1 MNLKILNI
9 EEISEIYNTHM
20 VNDFPR
26 AELKPLSHIVNTTE
40 KGLCF
45 SVGMYENIEDEGENS
60 LLGYAVFILPDGYKY
75 GLLDYLAITGKN
87 RGKGYG
93 HVFFSMV
100 KEFFSSHFPF
110 IEGIFIECESVESA
124 EDTRVADV
132 RMRRINFYEDCG
144 CVKTRLGSKLFGVEY
159 SILMLPV
166 AESTGNKTIC
176 DIINGDVKTGDVIT
190 SDVKTDCNKADENI
204 VENCHKCGD
213 TASLRICRSDLDF
226 IYKRMFKP
234 HHYKEQVSLWEK
246 LDEVTLSMSAR
257 KLAPYL
263 IGKLL
268 CRNID
273 GNIIKYRITETEC
286 YCGEEDTAC
295 HAHKGK
301 TERTKVLYEKGGTSY
316 VYLCY
321 GIHSL
326 FNVVS
331 GVSGHPEAV
340 LIRGVEGFD
349 GPGKLTK
356 AMKIDKSLN
365 GIDMTLSDELW
376 IEDDGVKCKYRRD
389 KRVGI
394 DYATPKYRDILWRYI
409 CI

>member
-1 MNLKILNI
+1 MHLKILSI
-9 EEISEIYNTHM
+9 EDISEIYNTHM
-20 VNDFPR
+20 VNDFPKT
-26 AELKPLSHIVNTTE
+26 ELKPLSHIVNTTK
-40 KGLCF
+40 KGLCY
-45 SVGMYENIEDEGENS
+45 SVGIYEGIEGEKEEKD
-60 LLGYAVFILPDGYKY
+60 LLGYAVFILPQGYKY

-93 HVFFSMV
+93 HIFFSMI
-100 KEFFSSHFPF
+100 KEFFSSHFPWL
-110 IEGIFIECESVESA
+110 EGIFIECESVESA
-124 EDTRVADV
+124 ANIKEKDIRV
-132 RMRRINFYEDCG
+132 RRINFYKDCG
-144 CVKTRLGSKLFGVEY
+144 CIVTRLGSRLFGVEY
-159 SILMLPV
+159 SILMLNIDN
-166 AESTGNKTIC
+166 SNK
-176 DIINGDVKTGDVIT
+176 VI
-190 SDVKTDCNKADENI
+190 DDNI
-204 VENCHKCGD
+204 
-213 TASLRICRSDLDF
+213 ASLKFERKDLDY
-226 IYKRMFKP
+226 IYKEMFKP
-234 HHYKEQVSLWEK
+234 HHYKEQVSMWER
-246 LDEVTLSMSAR
+246 LDGETFSMSAK

-301 TERTKVLYEKGGTSY
+301 TDRTKILYEKGGMSY

-321 GIHSL
+321 GIHCL

-331 GVSGHPEAV
+331 GVQGHPEAV

-356 AMKIDKSLN
+356 AMKIDRALN
-365 GIDMTLSDELW
+365 GVDMTVSDELW
-376 IEDDGVKCKYRRD
+376 LEDDGFKCKCRRD

-409 CI
+409 LI

>member
-1 MNLKILNI
+1 MYLKILSI

-20 VNDFPR
+20 VNDFPKS
-26 AELKPLSHIVNTTE
+26 ELKPLAHIVNTAK
-40 KGLCF
+40 KGICF
-45 SVGMYENIEDEGENS
+45 SVGMYDDVEAKKEAS

-93 HVFFSMV
+93 HVFFSLV
-100 KEFFSSHFPF
+100 REFFNRNFPYA
-110 IEGIFIECESVESA
+110 EGIFIECESVESA
-124 EDTRVADV
+124 VNTKEADI
-132 RMRRINFYEDCG
+132 RMRRINFYKDCG
-144 CVKTRLGSKLFGVEY
+144 CIETRLGSRLFGVEY
-159 SILMLPV
+159 SILTL
-166 AESTGNKTIC
+166 NIR
-176 DIINGDVKTGDVIT
+176 IIQKEDDD
-190 SDVKTDCNKADENI
+190 SI
-204 VENCHKCGD
+204 VLSQIKRD
-213 TASLRICRSDLDF
+213 DLDY
-226 IYKRMFKP
+226 IYKKMFKP
-234 HHYKEQVSLWEK
+234 HHYKEQVCLWER
-246 LDEVTLSMSAR
+246 LDYTTLSMPAK

-263 IGKLL
+263 LGKLL
-268 CRNID
+268 CRKAD
-273 GNIIKYRITETEC
+273 GNILKYRITETEC

-301 TERTKVLYEKGGTSY
+301 TDRTKVLYEKGGTSY

-331 GVSGHPEAV
+331 GVEGHPEAV

-356 AMKIDKSLN
+356 AMKIDKALN
-365 GIDMTLSDELW
+365 GVDMTVSDELW
-376 IEDDGVKCKYRRD
+376 IEDDGYKCKYVRD

-409 CI
+409 VRK

>member
-1 MNLKILNI
+1 MYLKILNI

-20 VNDFPR
+20 VNDFPK
-26 AELKPLSHIVNTTE
+26 AELKPLSHIVNMMK

-45 SVGMYENIEDEGENS
+45 SVGMYENIQGEEGPQ
-60 LLGYAVFILPDGYKY
+60 LLGYGVFILPDGYKY
-75 GLLDYLAITGKN
+75 GLLDYLAITEKN

-93 HVFFSMV
+93 HVFFALV
-100 KEFFSSHFPF
+100 KEFLNRHFPLL
-110 IEGIFIECESVESA
+110 EGVFIECESVESA
-124 EDTRVADV
+124 ADKKQEDIRA
-132 RMRRINFYEDCG
+132 RRIDFYEDCG

-159 SILMLPV
+159 RILMLPV
-166 AESTGNKTIC
+166 AGSIGNEIAH
-176 DIINGDVKTGDVIT
+176 DIID
-190 SDVKTDCNKADENI
+190 DCNVASENI
-204 VENCHKCGD
+204 EEKNNKCED
-213 TASLRICRSDLDF
+213 TVSLRIGRNDLDF
-226 IYKRMFKP
+226 IYKIMFKP
-234 HHYKEQVSLWEK
+234 QHYREQVCLWER
-246 LDEVTLSMSAR
+246 LDETTLSMSAK

-331 GVSGHPEAV
+331 GVYGHPEAV

-356 AMKIDKSLN
+356 AMKIDRALN
-365 GIDMTLSDELW
+365 GIDMTVSDELW
-376 IEDDGVKCKYRRD
+376 IEDDGAKCKYRRD

-409 CI
+409 CITM

>member
-1 MNLKILNI
+1 MKLKILNT
-9 EEISEIYNTHM
+9 EEISEIYNAHM
-20 VNDFPR
+20 VNDFPKT
-26 AELKPLSHIVNTTE
+26 ELKPLSHIINMTK
-40 KGLCF
+40 KGLCY
-45 SVGMYENIEDEGENS
+45 SVGMYKSLVKEKGVEAEEEA
-60 LLGYAVFILPDGYKY
+60 LLGYAVFILPAGYKY
-75 GLLDYLAITGKN
+75 GLLDYLAITGQN

-100 KEFFSSHFPF
+100 KDFFVSHFPL

-124 EDTRVADV
+124 VDAKEADV
-132 RMRRINFYEDCG
+132 RSRRIDFYKDCG
-144 CVKTRLGSKLFGVEY
+144 CTATRLGSKLFGVEY
-159 SILMLPV
+159 SILIL
-166 AESTGNKTIC
+166 A
-176 DIINGDVKTGDVIT
+176 INNSIDNSITGDDSV
-190 SDVKTDCNKADENI
+190 
-204 VENCHKCGD
+204 
-213 TASLRICRSDLDF
+213 SLRPGRNDIDY
-226 IYKRMFKP
+226 IYKKMFKQQ
-234 HHYKEQVSLWEK
+234 HYKEQVSLWER
-246 LDEVTLSMSAR
+246 LDNVTLSMSAK

-268 CRNID
+268 CRNIG

-331 GVSGHPEAV
+331 GVKGHPEAV
-340 LIRGVEGFD
+340 LIRGVEGFL

-356 AMKIDKSLN
+356 AMKIDRALN
-365 GIDMTLSDELW
+365 GIDMTVSDELW
-376 IEDDGVKCKYRRD
+376 IENDGFKCKYRRD
-389 KRVGI
+389 KRIGI

-409 CI
+409 MEKNYGK

>member
-1 MNLKILNI
+1 MLLRILDT
-9 EEISEIYNTHM
+9 EEISDIYNRYM
-20 VNDFPR
+20 VNDFPK
-26 AELKPLSHIVNTTE
+26 AELKPLAHIINTTK

-45 SVGMYENIEDEGENS
+45 SVGMFKGAGEKEEV

-93 HVFFSMV
+93 HIFFSLV
-100 KEFFSSHFPF
+100 KDFFNIHFPH
-110 IEGIFIECESVESA
+110 IKGIFVECESVEGA
-124 EDTRVADV
+124 ADTKEKSGRI
-132 RMRRINFYEDCG
+132 RRIDFYKDCG
-144 CVKTRLGSKLFGVEY
+144 CIETRLGSRLFGVEY
-159 SILMLPV
+159 SILIFNME
-166 AESTGNKTIC
+166 A
-176 DIINGDVKTGDVIT
+176 DIEGKI
-190 SDVKTDCNKADENI
+190 SDSETWRNALNY
-204 VENCHKCGD
+204 
-213 TASLRICRSDLDF
+213 
-226 IYKRMFKP
+226 IYKKMFKP
-234 HHYKEQVSLWEK
+234 HHYREQVSLWK
-246 LDEVTLSMSAR
+246 RLDRDTYLMSAKR
-257 KLAPYL
+257 LAPYL

-268 CRNID
+268 CRNED

-301 TERTKVLYEKGGTSY
+301 TERTKVLYEIGGTSY

-331 GVSGHPEAV
+331 GESGHPEAV

-349 GPGKLTK
+349 GPGRLTK
-356 AMKIDKSLN
+356 AMKIDRSLN
-365 GIDMTLSDELW
+365 GIDMTVSDKLW
-376 IEDDGVKCKYRRD
+376 IEDDGFKCSYRRD
-389 KRVGI
+389 RRVGI

-409 CI
+409 LVGK

>member
-1 MNLKILNI
+1 MNLRILSI
-9 EEISEIYNTHM
+9 EEISEIYNAYM
-20 VNDFPR
+20 VNDFPKS
-26 AELKPLSHIVNTTE
+26 ELKPLEHIINTTK

-45 SVGMYENIEDEGENS
+45 SVGMYENTEDKKEEP
-60 LLGYAVFILPDGYKY
+60 LLGYAVFILPEGYKY
-75 GLLDYLAITGKN
+75 GLLDYLAITGRN

-93 HVFFSMV
+93 HIFFSLV
-100 KEFFSSHFPF
+100 KEFFRSQFPLL
-110 IEGIFIECESVESA
+110 EGIFIECESVESA
-124 EDTRVADV
+124 ANTKETDIRV
-132 RMRRINFYEDCG
+132 RRINFYKDCG
-144 CVKTRLGSKLFGVEY
+144 CIVTRLGSRLFGVEY
-159 SILMLPV
+159 SILMLNIDN
-166 AESTGNKTIC
+166 GNK
-176 DIINGDVKTGDVIT
+176 IND
-190 SDVKTDCNKADENI
+190 NI
-204 VENCHKCGD
+204 
-213 TASLRICRSDLDF
+213 ASLKLGRNDLDY
-226 IYKRMFKP
+226 IYKEMFKP
-234 HHYKEQVSLWEK
+234 HHYKEQVSIWER
-246 LDEVTLSMSAR
+246 LDGETLSMSAK

-301 TERTKVLYEKGGTSY
+301 TERTRILYEKGGTSY

-331 GVSGHPEAV
+331 GVQGHPEAV

-356 AMKIDKSLN
+356 AMKIDRALN
-365 GIDMTLSDELW
+365 GVDMTVSDELW
-376 IEDDGVKCKYRRD
+376 LEDDGFKCKYRRA

-394 DYATPKYRDILWRYI
+394 DYATPKYRDILWRFI
-409 CI
+409 LI